1 MKVSEYRQMME
12 YLTRPGFN
20 GGGSVR
26 NKTVLPKKK
35 PEEEVKKRKIENF
48 EKAKP
53 ALENPKEVKE
63 MIDKPKRGLVDE
75 PGSYAGAKGS
85 GIKLTKDQIKIL
97 KDNLSKKDF
106 NKLDFDRTGV
116 QKGQINYG
124 ISQRENRVLFN
135 KVRSLISPGTDLTA
149 NFGQL
154 YSNEKARNYI
164 IKEANKGKSSD
175 DIMEGLKKFKLKTKF
190 TKNSLSAFI
199 NRLPEVKE
207 EFKRVPSTGETKGQR
222 ATKTEKVMKIVND
235 AIKNKTEIPSLS
247 SIARDL
253 GFNSYGEVG
262 NIIRK
267 EKGEKFLKSYFK
279 TKQGKQKERILKLAN
294 NGKVVAALSDGSIL
308 QDDMV
313 KYVSKFL
320 KSGKGKVTSKDIQ
333 TAGSALYDLREA
345 YKGKKTYIKP
355 KDLPKINAKKGFD
368 IIAKE
373 AKKDPFDNPLWSK
386 VRVTRESDVAKA
398 IGEDINVF
406 SKKRR
411 QTIKDMKPFMEETGL
426 KKKGV
431 GLATDEVFN
440 LSTAFKTGG
449 EGYATFQQTLTKTGN
464 KTIDDVNLEKAKKV
478 DRKLLN
484 IRQKMVEGT
493 ATPKDV
499 RMYNQSVNKIV
510 ADINA
515 TIPKNLPKVR
525 AITFV
530 EGGDPNKTVGNI
542 KQLKEANPTAYQTI
556 IDDAKKTGY
565 SAKIPKDVKTIYDK
579 ADITKT
585 IQKNIFK
592 GFGVTNQQELL
603 EKVRQTPKQKLK
615 NIFRKIIRRV
625 AEAPTDDRVR
635 YASAANTMTDA
646 GFQKPKE
653 EFSLF
658 DYAKENP
665 IKTGAAATGV
675 VADAALNK
683 GKVLRMLSVLDTP
696 FAAALTAI
704 TGNMG
709 PEAATFFSSLAKF
722 TTKELGLLTKSK
734 SGFREILK
742 NVARFPLGKKYLGQA
757 IYKNIPRFGVPLVG
771 MGGIA
776 TLGSGV
782 AIPIAAANRER
793 KIFNRMKDNIAF
805 AVNKNYP
812 NLSPDAKKFAIDTTL
827 SNLIELNNPAIRD
840 YSESI
845 TLPESEMSESVKNVV
860 GQKEDRDVYNLTRG
874 TDFET
879 FNENIPVEA
888 QMVEPS
894 SGILN
899 FFNRLAGGGIAK
911 MAGVDSGPPP
921 ESGPTSQG
929 LDFLMKRGR

>member
-35 PEEEVKKRKIENF
+35 PEEEVKKRKLENF

-135 KVRSLISPGTDLTA
+135 KVRSLISPGTGLTA
-149 NFGQL
+149 QFGQL
-154 YSNEKARNYI
+154 HSNEKARNYI
-164 IKEANKGKSSD
+164 IKEANKGTEVD
-175 DIMEGLKKFKLKTKF
+175 DIVKGLKKFKLDT
-190 TKNSLSAFI
+190 TVNKNRVSSLI
-199 NRLPEVKE
+199 NKLPEVKE

-253 GFNSYGEVG
+253 DFKTYGEVG
-262 NIIRK
+262 KIIEK
-267 EKGEKFLKSYFK
+267 EKGKKFYDAYFK
-279 TKQGKQKERILKLAN
+279 TKQAKQKQRIEKLAN

-313 KYVSKFL
+313 KYVSKLL
-320 KSGKGKVTSKDIQ
+320 KTDVQ

-355 KDLPKINAKKGFD
+355 NELPKINATKGFN

-373 AKKDPFDNPLWSK
+373 ANKDPFNNPLWSK

-411 QTIKDMKPFMEETGL
+411 QTIKDMKPFMKDTGL
-426 KKKGV
+426 TKKGV

-449 EGYATFQQTLTKTGN
+449 EGYAAFQQTLTKTGD
-464 KTIDDVNLEKAKKV
+464 KTVDDVNLQKAKKI
-478 DRKLLN
+478 DRKLLD
-484 IRQKMVEGT
+484 IREKINDGT
-493 ATPKDV
+493 ATSKDV

-515 TIPKNLPKVR
+515 SIPKNLPKVR

-542 KQLKEANPTAYQTI
+542 KQLKEANPTAYKTI
-556 IDDAKKTGY
+556 IDDAEKTGY

-585 IQKNIFK
+585 IQKNIFE
-592 GFGVTNQQELL
+592 GFGVTNQEELL
-603 EKVRQTPKQKLK
+603 QKVRQTPKQKIK
-615 NIFRKIIRRV
+615 NIFNKIIRRV
-625 AEAPTDDRVR
+625 AEGPKDDRVR
-635 YASAANTMTDA
+635 YASANNIMSDA
-646 GFQKPKE
+646 VPAQAEKE
-653 EFSLF
+653 FNLF

-665 IKTGAAATGV
+665 FKTAAYGAAGV
-675 VADAALNK
+675 GGDILLNK
-683 GKVLRMLSVLDTP
+683 ARVLRSLGFFETP
-696 FAAALTAI
+696 AAALTAI
-704 TGNMG
+704 LTGNLS
-709 PEAATFFSSLAKF
+709 PEAATAISGFSKIAAKD
-722 TTKELGLLTKSK
+722 LGLLKKSTGIK
-734 SGFREILK
+734 ELAK
-742 NVARFPLGKKYLGQA
+742 KALRFPLGKKFLGQA
-757 IYKNIPRFGVPLVG
+757 LYKNIPRFGVPLIG
-771 MGGIA
+771 GAGIA
-776 TLGSGV
+776 TLSSGV

-793 KIFNRMKDNIAF
+793 KRFNRMKDNIAF
-805 AVNKNYP
+805 AVNEEYP
-812 NLSPDAKKFAIDTTL
+812 SLSPDAKKFAIDKTL

-845 TLPESEMSESVKNVV
+845 ALPESEMSEK
-860 GQKEDRDVYNLTRG
+860 QLMDRDVYNLSRD
-874 TDFET
+874 TDFGT
-879 FNENIPVEA
+879 G
-888 QMVEPS
+888 QTVEPS

-921 ESGPTSQG
+921 EKGPTPQG
-929 LDFLMKRGR
+929 LDFLAKRGR

>member
-35 PEEEVKKRKIENF
+35 PEEEVKKRKIKNF

-63 MIDKPKRGLVDE
+63 MIDKPKRGFVDE

-85 GIKLTKDQIKIL
+85 GIKLTAAEIKIL
-97 KDNLSKKDF
+97 KDNLTKQEF
-106 NKLDFDRTGV
+106 AQLDFDRTGV
-116 QKGQINYG
+116 QAKQKNYG
-124 ISQRENRVLFN
+124 ISSRGKTRSLFK
-135 KVRSLISPGTDLTA
+135 KVRALLEPGTDLTA
-149 NFGQL
+149 QFGQL
-154 YSNEKARNYI
+154 HSNEKARNYI
-164 IKEANKGKSSD
+164 IKEANKGTEVD
-175 DIMEGLKKFKLKTKF
+175 DIVKGLKKFKLDT
-190 TKNSLSAFI
+190 TVNKNRVSSLL
-199 NRLPEVKE
+199 NKLPEVKE

-235 AIKNKTEIPSLS
+235 AIKNKTEIPSLN

-253 GFNSYGEVG
+253 GFDTYAEVG
-262 NIIRK
+262 NIIKK
-267 EKGEKFLKSYFK
+267 EKGEKFYKAYFK
-279 TKQGKQKERILKLAN
+279 TKQAKQKQRIEKLAN

-313 KYVSKFL
+313 KYVSKLL
-320 KSGKGKVTSKDIQ
+320 KTDVQTSGN
-333 TAGSALYDLREA
+333 ALYDLREA

-355 KDLPKINAKKGFD
+355 KDLPKINAAKGFD
-368 IIAKE
+368 AIAKE
-373 AKKDPFDNPLWSK
+373 ANKDPFNNPLWSK
-386 VRVTRESDVAKA
+386 VRVTREGDVAKA

-411 QTIKDMKPFMEETGL
+411 DTLKNMKPFMKETGL
-426 KKKGV
+426 TGKGV
-431 GLATDEVFN
+431 GLETDEVFN

-464 KTIDDVNLEKAKKV
+464 KTIDSTNLLKAKKI
-478 DRKLLN
+478 DRKLVD
-484 IRQKMVEGT
+484 IRKKMSDGT

-499 RMYNQSVNKIV
+499 KMYNQAVNKIT

-542 KQLKEANPTAYQTI
+542 KQLKEANPTAYKTI
-556 IDDAKKTGY
+556 IDDAEKTGY
-565 SAKIPKDVKTIYDK
+565 SAKIPKDIKTIYDQG
-579 ADITKT
+579 DITKT
-585 IQKNIFK
+585 IQGNILK
-592 GFGVTNQQELL
+592 GFGAANQEELL
-603 EKVRQTPKQKLK
+603 QKVRQTPKQKLK
-615 NIFRKIIRRV
+615 NIFNKVIRRV
-625 AEAPTDDRVR
+625 AETPTDDRVR
-635 YASAANTMTDA
+635 YASANNIMSDA
-646 GFQKPKE
+646 VPAKPKE

-665 IKTGAAATGV
+665 FKTAAYGAAGIGGDV
-675 VADAALNK
+675 LLNK
-683 GKVLRMLSVLDTP
+683 ARFLKGLGLFETP
-696 FAAALTAI
+696 AAALTAI
-704 TGNMG
+704 LTGNLS
-709 PEAATFFSSLAKF
+709 PEAATAISGFSGVA
-722 TTKELGLLTKSK
+722 TKELGLLKKSK
-734 SGFREILK
+734 GIKELAK
-742 NVARFPLGKKYLGQA
+742 KALRFPVGKKFLGQA
-757 IYKNIPRFGVPLVG
+757 LYKNIPRFGVPLIG
-771 MGGIA
+771 GTGIA
-776 TLGSGV
+776 TLGSAV
-782 AIPIAAANRER
+782 TIPIAAANKQR

-805 AVNKNYP
+805 AVNEQYP
-812 NLSPDAKKFAIDTTL
+812 NASPDAKKFAIDKTL
-827 SNLIELNNPAIRD
+827 SDLIQTNNPAIRD

-845 TLPESEMSESVKNVV
+845 TLPESEMSK
-860 GQKEDRDVYNLTRG
+860 GQMQDRDVYDLSRK

-879 FNENIPVEA
+879 G

-911 MAGVDSGPPP
+911 SAGVNSGPPP
-921 ESGPTSQG
+921 EKGPTPQG
-929 LDFLMKRGR
+929 LDFILKRGR

>member
-35 PEEEVKKRKIENF
+35 PEEEVKKRKIKNF

-53 ALENPKEVKE
+53 ALENPKEVRE
-63 MIDKPKRGLVDE
+63 MIDKPKRGFVDE

-85 GIKLTKDQIKIL
+85 GIKLTKDQIETL
-97 KDNLSKKDF
+97 KDSIGKPNGLTKQEF
-106 NKLDFDRTGV
+106 AQLDFDKTGV
-116 QKGQINYG
+116 QKGQVNYG

-149 NFGQL
+149 QFGQL
-154 YSNEKARNYI
+154 HSNEKARNYI
-164 IKEANKGKSSD
+164 IKEANKGTEVD
-175 DIMEGLKKFKLKTKF
+175 DIVKGLKKFKLDT
-190 TKNSLSAFI
+190 TVNKNRVSSLL
-199 NRLPEVKE
+199 NKLPEVKE

-235 AIKNKTEIPSLS
+235 AIKNKTEIPSLN

-253 GFNSYGEVG
+253 DFKTYGEVG
-262 NIIRK
+262 KIIQK
-267 EKGEKFLKSYFK
+267 EKGEKFYKAYFK
-279 TKQGKQKERILKLAN
+279 TKQAKQKQRIEKLAN

-313 KYVSKFL
+313 KYVAKFL
-320 KSGKGKVTSKDIQ
+320 KQGSGKVTSGDVQ
-333 TAGSALYDLREA
+333 TAGNALYDLREA
-345 YKGKKTYIKP
+345 YKGKKNYIKP
-355 KDLPKINAKKGFD
+355 KDLPKINAAKGFD

-373 AKKDPFDNPLWSK
+373 ANKDPFNNPLWSK
-386 VRVTRESDVAKA
+386 VRATREGDVAKA

-411 QTIKDMKPFMEETGL
+411 DTIKKMKPFMRETGL
-426 KKKGV
+426 TKKGV
-431 GLATDEVFN
+431 GLETDEVFN
-440 LSTAFKTGG
+440 LSSAFERGG

-464 KTIDDVNLEKAKKV
+464 KTIDSTNLFKAKKI
-478 DRKLLN
+478 DRKLVD
-484 IRQKMVEGT
+484 IREKMVNGT
-493 ATPKDV
+493 ATSKDV
-499 RMYNQSVNKIV
+499 KMYNQAVNKIT

-542 KQLKEANPTAYQTI
+542 KQLKEANPTAYKTI
-556 IDDAKKTGY
+556 IDDAEKTGY
-565 SAKIPKDVKTIYDK
+565 SAKIPKDIKTIYDQG
-579 ADITKT
+579 DITKT
-585 IQKNIFK
+585 IQGNILK
-592 GFGVTNQQELL
+592 GFGAANQEELL
-603 EKVRQTPKQKLK
+603 QKVRQTPKQKLK
-615 NIFRKIIRRV
+615 NIFNKVIRRV

-635 YASAANTMTDA
+635 YASADNIMSDA
-646 GFQKPKE
+646 VPAKPKE

-665 IKTGAAATGV
+665 FKTAGYGAAGIG
-675 VADAALNK
+675 ADVLLNK
-683 GKVLRMLSVLDTP
+683 ARFLKGLGLFETP
-696 FAAALTAI
+696 AAALTAI
-704 TGNMG
+704 LTGTLS
-709 PEAATFFSSLAKF
+709 PEAATAISGFSGVAS
-722 TTKELGLLTKSK
+722 KELGLLKKSK
-734 SGFREILK
+734 GIKELAK
-742 NVARFPLGKKYLGQA
+742 KALRFPVGKKFLGQA
-757 IYKNIPRFGVPLVG
+757 LYKNIPGLGVPLIG
-771 MGGIA
+771 GAGIA
-776 TLGSGV
+776 TLGSAV
-782 AIPIAAANRER
+782 TIPIAAANKQR

-805 AVNKNYP
+805 AVNEQYP
-812 NLSPDAKKFAIDTTL
+812 NASPDAKKFAIDKTL
-827 SNLIELNNPAIRD
+827 SDLIQTNNPAIRD

-845 TLPESEMSESVKNVV
+845 TLPESEMSK
-860 GQKEDRDVYNLTRG
+860 GQMQDRDVYDLSRK

-879 FNENIPVEA
+879 G

-911 MAGVDSGPPP
+911 AAGVNSGPPP
-921 ESGPTSQG
+921 EKGPTPQG
-929 LDFLMKRGR
+929 LDFILKRGR

>member
-35 PEEEVKKRKIENF
+35 PEEEVKKRKLENF

-135 KVRSLISPGTDLTA
+135 KVRSLISPGTGLTA
-149 NFGQL
+149 QFGQL
-154 YSNEKARNYI
+154 HSNEKARNYI
-164 IKEANKGKSSD
+164 IKEANKGTKVD
-175 DIMEGLKKFKLKTKF
+175 DIIKGLKKFKLDT
-190 TKNSLSAFI
+190 TVNKNRVSSLI
-199 NRLPEVKE
+199 NKLPEVKE

-253 GFNSYGEVG
+253 DFKTYGEVG
-262 NIIRK
+262 KIIEK
-267 EKGEKFLKSYFK
+267 EKGKKFYDSYFK
-279 TKQGKQKERILKLAN
+279 TKQAKQKQRIEKLAN

-313 KYVSKFL
+313 KYVSKLL
-320 KSGKGKVTSKDIQ
+320 KTDVQ

-355 KDLPKINAKKGFD
+355 NELPKINATKGFN

-373 AKKDPFDNPLWSK
+373 ANKDPFNNPLWSK

-426 KKKGV
+426 TKKGV

-449 EGYATFQQTLTKTGN
+449 EGYATFQQTLTKTGD
-464 KTIDDVNLEKAKKV
+464 KTVDDVNLQKAKKI
-478 DRKLLN
+478 DRKLLD
-484 IRQKMVEGT
+484 IRQKMVDGT

-515 TIPKNLPKVR
+515 AIPKNLPKVR

-556 IDDAKKTGY
+556 IDDAEKTGY

-585 IQKNIFK
+585 IQKNIFE
-592 GFGVTNQQELL
+592 GFGVNNQEELL
-603 EKVRQTPKQKLK
+603 EKVRKTPKQKIK
-615 NIFRKIIRRV
+615 NFFNKIARRV
-625 AEAPTDDRVR
+625 AEGPKDDRVR
-635 YASAANTMTDA
+635 YAAADNIMTDA
-646 GFQKPKE
+646 VYSKPEKE
-653 EFSLF
+653 FNLF

-696 FAAALTAI
+696 FAATLTAI

-757 IYKNIPRFGVPLVG
+757 LYKNIPGLRVPLVG
-771 MGGIA
+771 MGGAA
-776 TLGSGV
+776 TLGSGIL
-782 AIPIAAANRER
+782 IPIAAANRER
-793 KIFNRMKDNIAF
+793 KKFNRMKDNIAF
-805 AVNKNYP
+805 AVNKQYP
-812 NLSPDAKKFAIDTTL
+812 NLSPDAKKFAVDNTL

-845 TLPESEMSESVKNVV
+845 ALPESEMSK
-860 GQKEDRDVYNLTRG
+860 GQMEDRDVYNLTSG
-874 TDFET
+874 TDFE
-879 FNENIPVEA
+879 NYNKNIPVEN

-921 ESGPTSQG
+921 EKGPTPQG
-929 LDFLMKRGR
+929 LDFLAKRGR